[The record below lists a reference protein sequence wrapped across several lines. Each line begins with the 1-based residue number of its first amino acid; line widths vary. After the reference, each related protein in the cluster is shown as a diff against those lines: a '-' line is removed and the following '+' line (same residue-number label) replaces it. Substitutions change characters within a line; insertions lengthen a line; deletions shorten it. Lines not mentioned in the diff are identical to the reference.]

1 MLTSPAFRSLLADP
15 DLSLAAKGLLS
26 YVITRPPGAV
36 ITKAE
41 LFQSSSDSLP
51 TIEAAMRELVSKG
64 LVGNVSG
71 RGRGNR
77 QSGGISLHP
86 QPDKP
91 KRMTMTGDA

>member
-15 DLSLAAKGLLS
+15 DLSLAAKGLLA
-26 YVITRPPGAV
+26 YVVTRPPGAI

-51 TIEAAMRELVSKG
+51 TIEKAVQELVRNG
-64 LVGNVSG
+64 LVGSVQG

-77 QSGGISLHP
+77 QAGGISLHP
-86 QPDKP
+86 KPDRSK
-91 KRMTMTGDA
+91 KMTMSGEE